1 MNTVDARLR
10 ERGFEIPASAAS
22 LASYVPTLQVGNLV
36 YISGQLPVKDGRLA
50 VAGVVGSDLG
60 VDDAKKG
67 AELCLLN
74 ILGQLKAHL
83 GSLDGVRCV
92 RLGGFVQSGNGFK
105 EHTSVVNGASDL
117 LIHALGDRGKH
128 VRAAVGCSSLP
139 LGAAVEVEAIF
150 EIVDVKSPAMSPP
163 EAS

>member
-1 MNTVDARLR
+1 MATVEMKLR
-10 ERGFEIPASAAS
+10 NRGFEIPAPAAS

-36 YISGQLPVKDGRLA
+36 YISGQLPVKDGKLA
-50 VAGVVGSDLG
+50 VQGVVGSDLG
-60 VDDAKKG
+60 VEDAKKG

-83 GSLDGVRCV
+83 GSLEDVRCV
-92 RLGGFVQSGNGFK
+92 RLGGFVQSGSGFK
-105 EHTSVVNGASDL
+105 EHASVVNGASDL
-117 LIHALGDRGKH
+117 LVYALGDRGKH

-150 EIVDVKSPAMSPP
+150 QIIDAKSPSMSLR

>member
-1 MNTVDARLR
+1 MDKVEAKLR
-10 ERGFEIPASAAS
+10 DRGFKIPAPAAS

-36 YISGQLPVKDGRLA
+36 YISGQLPVKDGKLA
-50 VAGVVGSDLG
+50 VQGVVGSDLSIE
-60 VDDAKKG
+60 DAKKG

-74 ILGQLKAHL
+74 VLGQLKAHL
-83 GSLDGVRCV
+83 GSLEDVRCV
-92 RLGGFVQSGNGFK
+92 RLGGFVQSGAGFK
-105 EHTSVVNGASDL
+105 EHASVVNGASDL

-150 EIVDVKSPAMSPP
+150 QVIDAKSGA

>member
-1 MNTVDARLR
+1 MDKVEAKLR
-10 ERGFEIPASAAS
+10 DRGFEIPAPAAS

-36 YISGQLPVKDGRLA
+36 YISGQLPVKDGKLA
-50 VAGVVGSDLG
+50 VQGVVGSDLSIE
-60 VDDAKKG
+60 DAKKG

-83 GSLDGVRCV
+83 GSLEDVRCV
-92 RLGGFVQSGNGFK
+92 RLGGFVQSEAGFK
-105 EHTSVVNGASDL
+105 EHASVVNGASDL

-150 EIVDVKSPAMSPP
+150 HVIDAKSGAEVS
-163 EAS
+163 